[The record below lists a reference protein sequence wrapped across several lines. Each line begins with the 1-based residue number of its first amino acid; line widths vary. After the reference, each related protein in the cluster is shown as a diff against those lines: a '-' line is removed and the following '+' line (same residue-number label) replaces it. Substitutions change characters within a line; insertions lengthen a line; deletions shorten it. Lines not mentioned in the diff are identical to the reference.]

1 MKLAYILALGLS
13 LGTFTMAYQVHNIS
27 VGKGALDYS
36 PNSVIAS
43 VGDYVQFTFL
53 TGTHAVA
60 QASYD
65 LPCTPYSDS
74 TEGAGN
80 NGIYSGLISPYA
92 NYSPKYTIRI
102 NSTDP
107 IWFYCPEAYHCQSGM
122 VGVINPGKGQ
132 SLSDFTILAAQ
143 QSSNRAPAVVSGNT
157 TIGAT
162 SDVPTSPS
170 NTSVTSVT
178 SVASTSTPVASA
190 ASSIETSAT
199 SSSAAAA
206 SSSVSAGNV
215 NVAGSALLITA
226 LAAGL
231 HLLA

>member
-1 MKLAYILALGLS
+1 MKLAHILALGLA
-13 LGTFTMAYQVHNIS
+13 LGMSTMAYKVHNIS
-27 VGKGALDYS
+27 VGEGALDYT

-65 LPCTPYSDS
+65 SPCTPYSDS

-80 NGIYSGLISPYA
+80 NGIYSGLISPFT

-122 VGVINPGKGQ
+122 VGVINPGKDQ
-132 SLSDFTILAAQ
+132 SLSDFTNLAAQ
-143 QSSNRAPAVVSGNT
+143 QSRNQAPAVLSGNT

-170 NTSVTSVT
+170 NTSVTSV
-178 SVASTSTPVASA
+178 ASTSTSVASA
-190 ASSIETSAT
+190 ASSIATSAT

-215 NVAGSALLITA
+215 NVAGSAILITA

-231 HLLA
+231 RLLA